1 VFTRVTA
8 EDTRLLSGSP
18 VNAPIHLWHKKHPHD
33 NQPCTTHWLCRKT
46 FPGKRNYCSNKTH
59 ATARGNPSANTHKN
73 GERKWIT
80 IWHDVIAWDKT
91 ADYAERNFVK
101 GSKILVEGEL
111 TYRTYADQQGHTRYL
126 TQITAK
132 NLLNLDR

>member
-1 VFTRVTA
+1 MTTNRVQLIGYVGKHFPAKETSVQTKRLQLRVATHQQTR
-8 EDTRLLSGSP
+8 S
-18 VNAPIHLWHKKHPHD
+18 
-33 NQPCTTHWLCRKT
+33 
-46 FPGKRNYCSNKTH
+46 
-59 ATARGNPSANTHKN
+59 KN
-73 GERKWIT
+73 GERKWTT

-111 TYRTYADQQGHTRYL
+111 TYRTYEDQQGHTRYL